1 MEESQLGELLLLP
14 MIVVFA
20 LVCTFIDGVTQTE
33 FLIGGLVA
41 IIVLALVI
49 FDKFHS
55 RKESTKE
62 A

>member
-1 MEESQLGELLLLP
+1 MEENQLGELLLLP

-20 LVCTFIDGVTQTE
+20 LVCTFIDGITQTE

-49 FDKFHS
+49 FDKVHS